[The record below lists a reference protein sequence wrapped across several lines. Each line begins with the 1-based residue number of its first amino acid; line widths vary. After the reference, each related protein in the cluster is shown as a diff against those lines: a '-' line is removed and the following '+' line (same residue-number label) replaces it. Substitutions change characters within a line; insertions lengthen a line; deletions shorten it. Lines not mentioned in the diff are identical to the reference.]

1 MSDLESES
9 NPSIRVLILPPQ
21 FSRPPG
27 PPLNRLGGGLGSMG
41 VCEKLPTM
49 DFDLFV
55 DVFFIVRSD
64 S

>member
-1 MSDLESES
+1 
-9 NPSIRVLILPPQ
+9 
-21 FSRPPG
+21 
-27 PPLNRLGGGLGSMG
+27 MG

-64 S
+64 LLVDVFFIV